1 MKKFFYSL
9 FAIVFI
15 TSQSLNAAG
24 YLATYSMK
32 VSNPAAYVEALDELM
47 NTAWGKSFAGD
58 VSLHQYAFNGYDD
71 ATHVVVLN
79 YENPESLGAGTEAF
93 TDPVFLSFFAETAAI
108 AEPVEQSLNMKLI
121 SVYNENPDE
130 DQVYTIYRMQVKD
143 PAAYAKE
150 YTKLTNAQVESGNI
164 QGSYGLR
171 QLVAGDT
178 RYYTHYAY
186 TSAPSVAEAMKSAET
201 LYGSDSFA
209 KFAKRV
215 GENRRVMNISILTNV
230 VNYPAN

>member
-1 MKKFFYSL
+1 MKKFIFSL
-9 FAIVFI
+9 FAIFLI
-15 TSQSLNAAG
+15 SSQSIFAAG

-47 NTAWGKSFAGD
+47 STDWGKSFAGD

-79 YENPESLGAGTEAF
+79 YENSESLGAGTESF
-93 TDPVFLSFFAETAAI
+93 TDPVFLSFFAKTASM
-108 AEPVEQSLNMKLI
+108 AEPVEQTLNMKLI
-121 SVYNENPDE
+121 SVYNENPEE

-143 PAAYAKE
+143 PAGYAKE
-150 YTKLTNAQVESGNI
+150 YTKLTKAQVDAGNI
-164 QGSYGLR
+164 DGSYGLR

-186 TSAPSVAEAMKSAET
+186 TSAGSVAEAMASAET
-201 LYGSDSFA
+201 LYSSDSFA
-209 KFAKRV
+209 KFSDKV
-215 GENRRVMNISILTNV
+215 SDNRRVMNISILTNV
-230 VNYPAN
+230 TNYPAN

>member
-79 YENPESLGAGTEAF
+79 YENPESLGAGTESF
-93 TDPVFLSFFAETAAI
+93 TDPVFLSFFAETA
-108 AEPVEQSLNMKLI
+108 QWLSL
-121 SVYNENPDE
+121 
-130 DQVYTIYRMQVKD
+130 
-143 PAAYAKE
+143 
-150 YTKLTNAQVESGNI
+150 
-164 QGSYGLR
+164 
-171 QLVAGDT
+171 
-178 RYYTHYAY
+178 
-186 TSAPSVAEAMKSAET
+186 
-201 LYGSDSFA
+201 
-209 KFAKRV
+209 
-215 GENRRVMNISILTNV
+215 
-230 VNYPAN
+230 